1 MLNNML
7 DLWKMSYI
15 WKNSLM
21 SCIVAVLFLGLPL
34 PVLQAQPSPYH
45 YAQRS
50 SYPFGCRDVASKK
63 EVGKYHLLVQ
73 YRFTVNISAE
83 DGSKKYT
90 PDYDIM
96 NLEIGDSFSRY
107 YSSSADK
114 CDSIVFNARNDKR
127 FGDRGVD
134 AYGWMKGGRLALYE
148 DYYQDYPEKG
158 CCTVRMGIGANE
170 YEYVDETI
178 TFQWKYNLAEKRD
191 ILGYSC
197 LAAETNF
204 RGRCYKVWFTPD
216 IPSSR
221 GPWKFYGLP
230 GLIMA
235 AEDEDGIFKW
245 EAAGISSDEGKMYIF
260 DPSAGHTPSASP
272 MVVKRVSRKQGLELE
287 KRKWSDPQGPY
298 LEAGTISIVDR
309 MENGRMVSYTVTAEN
324 RELFAYPPF
333 PQLELE

>member
-1 MLNNML
+1 M
-7 DLWKMSYI
+7 I
-15 WKNSLM
+15 
-21 SCIVAVLFLGLPL
+21 P
-34 PVLQAQPSPYH
+34 LQAVHFILIRP
-45 YAQRS
+45 
-50 SYPFGCRDVASKK
+50 V
-63 EVGKYHLLVQ
+63 HLKVIW
-73 YRFTVNISAE
+73 TVHLKCCNQFIVNMSAE
-83 DGSKKYT
+83 EGSKKYT

-127 FGDRGVD
+127 RGDRGVD
-134 AYGWMKGGRLALYE
+134 VYGWMKGGRLALYE

-158 CCTVRMGIGANE
+158 NCTVRMGIGANE
-170 YEYVDETI
+170 YEYTDEI
-178 TFQWKYNLAEKRD
+178 PVFQWRYNLAEKRD

-197 LAAETNF
+197 LGAETGF
-204 RGRCYKVWFTPD
+204 RGRRYKVWFTPD

-221 GPWKFYGLP
+221 GPWKFFGLP

-235 AEDEDGIFKW
+235 AEDGDGIFKW
-245 EAAGISSDEGKMYIF
+245 EAEGISSAEGKMYIF
-260 DPSAGHTPSASP
+260 DSSTGHTPSASP
-272 MVVKRVSRKQGLELE
+272 MVVKRVSRKQALELE

-298 LEAGTISIVDR
+298 LEAGIISIVDR